1 MKKNKLTYCLIL
13 ILNIT
18 IFPFYR
24 NSLIQQTSHFQN
36 INNLKYVDKDYPVLK
51 RMLMSKCNVENCS
64 PTQGICKGEK
74 CVCLDG
80 FLTLPMKNDHKSCNY
95 SQKKVIFAL
104 LLESFGLIGFGHIY
118 AGRIFNGI
126 LKFIFFY
133 SIIFFGTQFVVV
145 IMKEDSDTPHAYY
158 FKMFICG
165 AIISIPVI
173 WHFVDLYKFSTNQ
186 YLDGNDI
193 HMINW

>member
-95 SQKKVIFAL
+95 SQKKSNFCP
-104 LLESFGLIGFGHIY
+104 SFGKFWVNWLRAYLRRSNFQRNFKIY
-118 AGRIFNGI
+118 FFLFNYFFWNTICSCYNEGRF
-126 LKFIFFY
+126 
-133 SIIFFGTQFVVV
+133 
-145 IMKEDSDTPHAYY
+145 
-158 FKMFICG
+158 
-165 AIISIPVI
+165 
-173 WHFVDLYKFSTNQ
+173 
-186 YLDGNDI
+186 
-193 HMINW
+193 